1 MEQEQEHDP
10 LSDLIKENTSVKKS
24 KKDDLIDI
32 HIGNPLRRITE
43 LLEDIKKQKAF
54 SFDIKG
60 SLGVAGIALTLGA
73 FGIFGGTKALCSKGV
88 MTKLG
93 RIQRLTY
100 MEEQNV
106 SILNKIPV
114 LNMIFPKPM
123 TNRAILVG
131 QDNKIIHL
139 AFENKMVPP
148 NEAPEIEY
156 YATGN
161 FDSCSETLT
170 VDTPTAFQGK

>member
-1 MEQEQEHDP
+1 
-10 LSDLIKENTSVKKS
+10 
-24 KKDDLIDI
+24 
-32 HIGNPLRRITE
+32 
-43 LLEDIKKQKAF
+43 
-54 SFDIKG
+54 
-60 SLGVAGIALTLGA
+60 
-73 FGIFGGTKALCSKGV
+73 
-88 MTKLG
+88 
-93 RIQRLTY
+93 

-114 LNMIFPKPM
+114 LNMIYPKPI
-123 TNRAILVG
+123 TNRTILVG